1 MSSVCVADIFFVH
14 YSIAVLV
21 FSTGLEEDLDRV

>member
-1 MSSVCVADIFFVH
+1 VADIFFVH